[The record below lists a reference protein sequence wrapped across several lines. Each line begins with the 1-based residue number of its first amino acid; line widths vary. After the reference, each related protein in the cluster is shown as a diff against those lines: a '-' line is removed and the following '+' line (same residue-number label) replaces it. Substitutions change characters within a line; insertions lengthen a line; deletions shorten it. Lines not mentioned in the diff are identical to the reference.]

1 MTEQSKEDI
10 NYSDIHSTHKAILGC
25 IEDIQ
30 TSTSKVL
37 LSQEMEIINYFNE
50 RINKIKLEF
59 QEERIQ
65 RNKKYAP

>member
-1 MTEQSKEDI
+1 MTEASKEETQ
-10 NYSDIHSTHKAILGC
+10 YQEIHGTHKAILNC
-25 IEDIQ
+25 IDDIQ

-65 RNKKYAP
+65 RNKK